1 MSGMCQT
8 VQEGALFKPGENSN
22 QESWHPSWDVPGI
35 EVKNNGCGIPEE
47 AQRAGLASSIRLLT
61 GSRRQV
67 VREE

>member
-1 MSGMCQT
+1 M
-8 VQEGALFKPGENSN
+8 
-22 QESWHPSWDVPGI
+22 PGI
-35 EVKNNGCGIPEE
+35 EVKNNACGIPEE